1 MKKRIL
7 IAILTLLPMPLLA
20 NEMAATCAALQT
32 QLSKLEP
39 ADRRALESQMAS
51 ILAECDKEDTG
62 SYKDAMTSGT
72 LYCRSGDLCARYDF
86 ALASDRKIYEPQC
99 AQVASCP
106 GNYSDKCTV
115 TNDQV
120 RGGQGTVD
128 WTIYA
133 YNGLVRD
140 SNANLNCE

>member
-1 MKKRIL
+1 MMMSMS
-7 IAILTLLPMPLLA
+7 ALA
-20 NEMAATCAALQT
+20 NDMAATCAALQM
-32 QLSKLEP
+32 QLSKLDP
-39 ADRRALESQMAS
+39 ANQEALKSQMAP
-51 ILAECDKEDTG
+51 ILAECDKEDTS
-62 SYKDAMTSGT
+62 SYKESMTNGT
-72 LYCRSGDLCARYDF
+72 LYCKSGDLCAEYDF
-86 ALASDRKIYEPQC
+86 ELASDRKIYEPQC

-115 TNDQV
+115 TNDAV

-140 SNANLNCE
+140 SAANLACE